1 MIMRKD
7 YQLSMII
14 LETSMQVTITIDG
27 SEETYSGDYD
37 KLHNK
42 NWDKIV
48 RDLLDEV
55 KDYND
60 SKVEEIPMFEGT
72 LKELNDLK
80 I

>member
-1 MIMRKD
+1 MLIK
-7 YQLSMII
+7 
-14 LETSMQVTITIDG
+14 ITIDG

-72 LKELNDLK
+72 MEALNKLK